1 MAQLLPERLL
11 HNPDLQLIF
20 VLGRD
25 VEGQVSQPEMLLPF
39 REWMAGARFRSDWAL
54 CAFGAGETACL
65 QVSLQADG
73 KARVGVENLL
83 LMADGSLAPD
93 NNARVAQI
101 AAL

>member
-20 VLGRD
+20 VLGRY
-25 VEGQVSQPEMLLPF
+25 VEGQVSQPDTLLPF
-39 REWMAGARFRSDWAL
+39 REWMASVRFRPDWAL

-65 QVSLQADG
+65 QVSLQAGG
-73 KARVGVENLL
+73 KARVGFENSL

-93 NNARVAQI
+93 NSARVAQI

>member
-20 VLGRD
+20 VLGRY
-25 VEGQVSQPEMLLPF
+25 VEGQVSQPDTLLPF
-39 REWMAGARFRSDWAL
+39 CEWMAGARFRPDWAH
-54 CAFGAGETACL
+54 CAFGACETACL
-65 QVSLQADG
+65 QAGG
-73 KARVGVENLL
+73 KARVGFENSL

-93 NNARVAQI
+93 NSARVAQI